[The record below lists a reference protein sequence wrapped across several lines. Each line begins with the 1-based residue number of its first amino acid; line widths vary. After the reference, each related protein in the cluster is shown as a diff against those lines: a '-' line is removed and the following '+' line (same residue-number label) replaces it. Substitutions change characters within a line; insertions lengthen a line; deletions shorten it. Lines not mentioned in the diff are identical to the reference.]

1 LIILFSV
8 KKANKLYNHFDKL
21 GSKYKDYQKYY
32 KSYITERIMSSSI
45 DWNDVTKKEAR
56 GSNDEDLGEV
66 QEVGPNYVLVQKGMI
81 NKEKFYIPKDMAE
94 SYDGNVLHF
103 RISKEDAESRYMT
116 DSPPA
121 PSSQERTTTQ
131 SMPRQRQERTEEEE
145 TTVPLT
151 EERLD
156 VSKKASAREATVTKE
171 PMTQTKSVEVPV
183 THEEISVERRPASG
197 SSSTKADSPVQS
209 RTETKVPLKSEEV
222 QVTKQPYVKE
232 EVSVKKKPVTET
244 KTVTDQVTSE
254 KVKVKGEAGEEEE
267 V

>member
-1 LIILFSV
+1 
-8 KKANKLYNHFDKL
+8 
-21 GSKYKDYQKYY
+21 
-32 KSYITERIMSSSI
+32 MSSSI

-56 GSNDEDLGEV
+56 GSDDEDLGEV

-81 NKEKFYIPKDMAE
+81 NKEKFYIPKDMAD

-103 RISKEDAESRYMT
+103 RISKEDAKSKYMT
-116 DSPPA
+116 DSPPPA
-121 PSSQERTTTQ
+121 TSTQERTTP
-131 SMPRQRQERTEEEE
+131 SMPKQRQERTQEE

-151 EERLD
+151 EEKLG
-156 VSKKASAREATVTKE
+156 VSKTASSREATITKE
-171 PMTQTKSVEVPV
+171 PITETKSVEVPV

-197 SSSTKADSPVQS
+197 STTAADSPVQS

-254 KVKVKGEAGEEEE
+254 KARVKGSGVEEEE